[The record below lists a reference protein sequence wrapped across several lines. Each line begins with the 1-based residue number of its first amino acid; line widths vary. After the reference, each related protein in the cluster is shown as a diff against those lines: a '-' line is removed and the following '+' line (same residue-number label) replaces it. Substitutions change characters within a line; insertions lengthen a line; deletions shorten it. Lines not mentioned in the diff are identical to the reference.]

1 MTEMDDDE
9 VRELLGRYR
18 PAGPPAA
25 LRARA
30 LASPVPAARTWP
42 WAAAAVALLA
52 ATVGFHAAANRAIAT
67 VAEPADPLSMEA
79 LADLMGGTEE
89 ARRAAALIVEEQRFR
104 EWLSGKDAM
113 TRTMED
119 ELNRVD

>member
-1 MTEMDDDE
+1 MDDDK
-9 VRELLGRYR
+9 VWELIGRYR
-18 PAGPPAA
+18 PVGPPDA

-42 WAAAAVALLA
+42 WAAAAAALLA
-52 ATVGFHAAANRAIAT
+52 ATVGFHTAANRAIAA

-89 ARRAAALIVEEQRFR
+89 ARRAAELIIQEQRFR
-104 EWLSGKDAM
+104 EWLAKPDAM
-113 TRTMED
+113 TRPIED
-119 ELNRVD
+119 ELNRVH